1 MSVMRDTARY
11 LGMAAA
17 NLVLVTDPEM
27 LVLGGIMAS
36 APDVLHDLVRIE
48 IGRRLPEPMMKALT
62 IVIAALGPDAAA
74 IGAARLPAV
83 APR

>member
-1 MSVMRDTARY
+1 
-11 LGMAAA
+11 
-17 NLVLVTDPEM
+17 
-27 LVLGGIMAS
+27 
-36 APDVLHDLVRIE
+36 
-48 IGRRLPEPMMKALT
+48 MMKALT